1 MRGESES
8 TKKVKRLFDELRAE
22 GMSHPEIAKYCGVS
36 VRHYYNVLED
46 IAKER
51 GVSKKDLLDRV
62 QKKHAPFEHVSREAL
77 KAMDPEEFNKHCDK
91 AIAEI
96 DEMLGS
102 IGKFIAEEK
111 ELSAREGL

>member
-8 TKKVKRLFDELRAE
+8 TRKVKRLFDELRAK

-36 VRHYYNVLED
+36 VRHYYTILES

-62 QKKHAPFEHVSREAL
+62 HKKHAPFERVSRETL
-77 KAMDPEEFNKHCDK
+77 KAMDPEEFNKHCDIV
-91 AIAEI
+91 IAEI
-96 DEMLGS
+96 DEMLES
-102 IGKFIAEEK
+102 IRTFIAEDVELRAK
-111 ELSAREGL
+111 EG